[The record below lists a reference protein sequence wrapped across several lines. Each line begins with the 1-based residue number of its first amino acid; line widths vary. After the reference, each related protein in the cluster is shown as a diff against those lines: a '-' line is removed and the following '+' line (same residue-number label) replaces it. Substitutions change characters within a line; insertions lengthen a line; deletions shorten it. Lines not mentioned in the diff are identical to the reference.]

1 MRIGKAFLLGVA
13 GSALI
18 ASGAMAA
25 DLPTVPTV
33 GAAPPAAPV
42 FGWAGPYAGASG
54 GYDTVLTS
62 GFYGVQ
68 FGCNFVR
75 GGFLAGAEVETHHL
89 IGFGTI
95 IDASG

>member
-68 FGCNFVR
+68 S
-75 GGFLAGAEVETHHL
+75 A
-89 IGFGTI
+89 TI
-95 IDASG
+95 SSEAAFWLVLKLKHII